1 MKHFMLFILLALSMS
16 ISAQLKP
23 KIAIGYDIKNNIRMT
38 NIYGDKMTYYMPNF
52 NFRSGL
58 EYAYKD
64 VSIYYDMQFWCK
76 YENKHTSFSPEQG
89 VFEVGIKYNVTDKIK
104 ITINHVCYH
113 PLQTSGYS
121 HNGIYG
127 GHKGI
132 TISYGY

>member
-1 MKHFMLFILLALSMS
+1 MKHFILLILLAFSVS
-16 ISAQLKP
+16 VSAQLKP
-23 KIAIGYDIKNNIRMT
+23 KIAVSYDITNQIRIE
-38 NIYGDKMTYYMPNF
+38 NPIGDTMTYYMPKF
-52 NFRSGL
+52 NFRTGL
-58 EYAYKD
+58 EYVYKN

-104 ITINHVCYH
+104 ITINHACYH
-113 PLQTSGYS
+113 PLQTSGDN